1 MTFVSLLR
9 HWRDRVI
16 LFATLEMPIDQLI
29 RRLIRQERGITD
41 QMLDDALKAQTI
53 DFDDFAT
60 VIRFGFLRPGGVHA
74 RRN

>member
-60 VIRFGFLRPGGVHA
+60 GYAGLHFTTGGVHA